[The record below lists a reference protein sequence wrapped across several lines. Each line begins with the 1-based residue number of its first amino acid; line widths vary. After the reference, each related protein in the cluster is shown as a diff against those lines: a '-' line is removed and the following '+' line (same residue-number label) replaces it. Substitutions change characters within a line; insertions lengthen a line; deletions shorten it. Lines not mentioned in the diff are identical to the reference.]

1 MTEAGDRSRSEWLGQ
16 LIEVAGAQTVSDAVG
31 RAFDGVER
39 LLGFD
44 RVAVLRFDGE
54 TLDVVAATID
64 VELEHQRRLD
74 ADLIEALR
82 SPGPIADRAL
92 LGDLDAAVAG
102 ALPILANGVVW
113 GVLVIGYSMDHADDA
128 TALTGSNLE
137 SLASTLG
144 MVIGRDEIQQRLEES
159 NRRLEAYAHA
169 AAHDLRSPL
178 RRIRSFAQLLQAR
191 LQVEEIDR
199 EQLSDF
205 ADRIA
210 NGAERLDALLGSML
224 EHASMNTLAGESH
237 EYTDL
242 QVIANRICA
251 GITEL
256 SLEPRPTFEVTDLP
270 EIRLPADAAERVLRN
285 LIDNALKYSPPDRAA
300 IIKISSTPSD
310 QGVRVKV
317 SDNGEGI
324 DPQFASQVF
333 QQFNRLNNE
342 EAGTGVGLTM
352 VEQLL
357 ASRGAKIWLEP
368 GTETGATFV
377 MEFPISAVR
386 PALVGRVPP
395 AATQSL
401 DDQAASA

>member
-16 LIEVAGAQTVSDAVG
+16 LIEVAGAQTVSDAVD

-102 ALPILANGVVW
+102 ALPVLANGVVW

-128 TALTGSNLE
+128 TALTGSKLE

-342 EAGTGVGLTM
+342 EAGSGVGLTM